1 MIVSQV
7 MAGRQS
13 AAQNLP
19 KFIFKMKDESRYCD
33 SFSAFHF
40 IAKLSCRTLSR
51 YQDKICEEGRGDE
64 TFINF
69 PRKMSSTTRL
79 EQCDQ
84 KAMIT
89 RSGAGDEEQRKE
101 DERDIDWI
109 FSFVIS
115 MYLCDR

>member
-1 MIVSQV
+1 

-19 KFIFKMKDESRYCD
+19 KFTLKMKDERMKDIVTVFQY
-33 SFSAFHF
+33 F
-40 IAKLSCRTLSR
+40 ILSQNFLAELCHER

-64 TFINF
+64 NFFNF
-69 PRKMSSTTRL
+69 PRKRFSATRL

-89 RSGAGDEEQRKE
+89 RSGAEKGG
-101 DERDIDWI
+101 
-109 FSFVIS
+109 
-115 MYLCDR
+115 